1 MVYMSATTSK
11 ISTTKFDVTLLED
24 GIVEN
29 FIKSGA
35 VMEIEDVTALKKHN
49 FATAENKPYVILVVP
64 GELVSFTSEARE
76 LAASKDFIEAAMA
89 KALLINSI
97 GNKIMGNFY
106 LNVNKPY
113 IKTKI
118 FSDREKALLWLRS
131 FLK

>member
-1 MVYMSATTSK
+1 MTSK
-11 ISTTKFDVTLLED
+11 KITTAKYEVTLLED

-35 VMEIEDVTALKKHN
+35 VMEEQDVTMLKQHN
-49 FATAENKPYVILVVP
+49 FEAAGQKPYVILVTP
-64 GELVSFTSEARE
+64 GELVTFTSEARQ
-76 LAASKDFIEAAMA
+76 LAASKNFIEAARA

-106 LNVNKPY
+106 LKVNKPF

-118 FSDREKALLWLRS
+118 FSDREKALVWLRS
-131 FLK
+131 IIK